1 MTKIGA
7 LLALCLAGA
16 FGFTVAARAAQSGAS
31 AALDASAPAPSPQES
46 DARDTISRLER
57 DLAAMQAFRPAYRFW
72 RHIFIVPDGAVAFGS
87 AADGRLV
94 ATFPV
99 KGDWTHDAVWED
111 PALAQVLTAQRL
123 PRDLSERRK
132 EVAHLLEPSIG
143 PVVHNSTR
151 GLSLLPNARR
161 YGAFLSEWGAIY
173 ERFGVPAEIGLAQ
186 ALVES
191 GLNGTVRSEAR
202 AIGFCQW
209 LAANWNRLKRLA
221 PRVIE
226 GYNQTTQ
233 APYCAAYLTI
243 LATKYGS
250 FIPALS
256 EHHTGGTNVGRT
268 LINGE
273 RLGGADVRERYFLG
287 AAFARDVRTLSP
299 RRYQDVY
306 GTYGPRSFLY
316 AEMVFGNT
324 ATIADL
330 MSSIPQTPI
339 FAVRTRRS
347 LPLSEITR
355 GTGLPAEEIRR
366 FNPALR
372 TQVPSGGTLYL
383 PRYLAALGSDVSFW
397 HRPPTPAYATL
408 LDEFLRLD
416 ASIEQWDSPAFDEVL
431 ADFRKRFMATGTE
444 EGDVMATTLAYVLED
459 RRTNRQARILAEFR
473 ESEHILDLFAQ
484 ARLERDAN
492 RALIEAT
499 LVTSN

>member
-1 MTKIGA
+1 VTGKILICAAA
-7 LLALCLAGA
+7 LAALPFAPAL
-16 FGFTVAARAAQSGAS
+16 AARGQAEQSPPRTFDS
-31 AALDASAPAPSPQES
+31 AARERFEADRDAMASYRPSYP
-46 DARDTISRLER
+46 
-57 DLAAMQAFRPAYRFW
+57 FW
-72 RHIFIVPDGAVAFGS
+72 QHLFVVPDGSIAFGTEQS
-87 AADGRLV
+87 GRLLV
-94 ATFPV
+94 TFPTR
-99 KGDWTHDAVWED
+99 GDWIRDAIWQD
-111 PALAQVLTAQRL
+111 PDLAIVLADATL
-123 PRDLSERRK
+123 PADLDRRRD
-132 EVAHLLEPSIG
+132 EVARRLEARVG
-143 PVVHNSTR
+143 PVVSNPTR
-151 GLSLLPNARR
+151 GLFLLPNALR
-161 YGAFLSEWGAIY
+161 YGAFLREWATIY
-173 ERFGVPAEIGLAQ
+173 ERFGVPAEMGLAQ
-186 ALVES
+186 AIVES
-191 GLNGTVRSEAR
+191 GFSGTVRSRAR

-209 LAANWNRLKRLA
+209 LQVNWNRLKRLA
-221 PRVIE
+221 APQVIE

>member
-1 MTKIGA
+1 
-7 LLALCLAGA
+7 
-16 FGFTVAARAAQSGAS
+16 V
-31 AALDASAPAPSPQES
+31 
-46 DARDTISRLER
+46 
-57 DLAAMQAFRPAYRFW
+57 
-72 RHIFIVPDGAVAFGS
+72 GAV
-87 AADGRLV
+87 L
-94 ATFPV
+94 
-99 KGDWTHDAVWED
+99 
-111 PALAQVLTAQRL
+111 
-123 PRDLSERRK
+123 
-132 EVAHLLEPSIG
+132 
-143 PVVHNSTR
+143 HNSTR

-173 ERFGVPAEIGLAQ
+173 ERFAVPAEIGLAQ

-209 LAANWNRLKRLA
+209 LTANWNRLKRLA
-221 PRVIE
+221 PQVIE

-273 RLGGADVRERYFLG
+273 RLGGADVRDRYFLG

-299 RRYQDVY
+299 RRYKDVY

-330 MSSIPQTPI
+330 MSSLPQAQI
-339 FAVRTRRS
+339 FAVRTRRA
-347 LPLSEITR
+347 LTLAEITR
-355 GTGLPAEEIRR
+355 STGLPAEELHR

-372 TQVPSGGTLYL
+372 TRVPSGGTLYL
-383 PRYLAALGSDVSFW
+383 PQYLRALGSDVSFW
-397 HRPPTPAYATL
+397 HRPPTPAYASL
-408 LDEFLRLD
+408 LDEFVRLD
-416 ASIEQWDSPAFDEVL
+416 ASIEHWDSAAFDDVL
-431 ADFRKRFMATGTE
+431 EDFRKRFKATGTE

-459 RRTNRQARILAEFR
+459 RRTNRQAQILAEFR
-473 ESEHILDLFAQ
+473 ESERILSLFAQ

-499 LVTSN
+499 LVTTN